1 MLKVISSCILGLL
14 AGGILGAVATVL
26 LYEIRS
32 GRINVPSKV
41 DLGPIQID
49 TSALAKPSDRRI
61 DAAADFSDVAP
72 MVDSGGSVAAG
83 CLTLISA
90 GLVLLGF
97 VLPWFTCNLANL
109 IQGSFSGVT
118 QLFTMVLTLLTTVF
132 GGLFAQTSGDRA
144 ASGGLA
150 LVIGVATLLLAVV
163 PLAGLYIG
171 SVGLKVMKSLR
182 ESREK
187 RSRLSRLLIRAGIVG
202 LIPVCLYITAASA
215 IPTVNLNEGL
225 PGMPRIGVQS
235 TGPGLWV
242 TVAGFGVAIAAG
254 FVISVTASL
263 AEQMIRRPS
272 TADEIETPHAHGGEG
287 PLQ

>member
-1 MLKVISSCILGLL
+1 MLGILLACILGLL
-14 AGGILGAVATVL
+14 LGGILGAVATVL
-26 LYEIRS
+26 LYEMRS
-32 GRINVPSKV
+32 GRINVPPKIG
-41 DLGPIQID
+41 LGPIHID
-49 TSALAKPSDRRI
+49 TSALAKPSDRRV

-72 MVDSGGSVAAG
+72 VVDSGGSVAAG

-118 QLFTMVLTLLTTVF
+118 QLFTMVLTLLTTIF
-132 GGLFAQTSGDRA
+132 GGLFAQSSGDRA
-144 ASGGLA
+144 ASGALA
-150 LVIGVATLLLAVV
+150 LVIVVATLLLAVV

-182 ESREK
+182 ESREE
-187 RSRLSRLLIRAGIVG
+187 RNRLSRLLIRAGILG

-215 IPTVNLNEGL
+215 IPTVNLTQGL
-225 PGMPRIGVQS
+225 PGVPRVAVQS

-242 TVAGFGVAIAAG
+242 TVAGFVVAIAAG

-263 AEQMIRRPS
+263 AEQMIGPPS
-272 TADEIETPHAHGGEG
+272 TPDEIETPDVHGGEG
-287 PLQ
+287 ALQ